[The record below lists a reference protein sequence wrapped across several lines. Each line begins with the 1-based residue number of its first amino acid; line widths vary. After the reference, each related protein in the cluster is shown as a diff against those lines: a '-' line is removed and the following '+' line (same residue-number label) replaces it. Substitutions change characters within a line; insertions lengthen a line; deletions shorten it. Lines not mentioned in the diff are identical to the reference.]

1 MNELEHVEAKAYA
14 AMTDSVAVRGG
25 TCLRSEVPTLVLN
38 RVVAVDETLDLD
50 AVAEVYDGP
59 YMVGVPPWV
68 PGLAL
73 ELEHRG
79 YTPAEAWMKLTRDAS
94 PASAAASSV
103 RVSETRDAT
112 VFAPTVADGFGVP
125 PEHAHA
131 FAFLGGAMTGF
142 VAWDGDEPIGGGAL
156 YVDGEHAWFGA
167 AATRP
172 GFRGRGAQSALVAAR
187 IEAARAR
194 GATALSV
201 ETSAPGDEPGPSYRN
216 VIRAGFADAYVRPHW
231 RSPE

>member
-1 MNELEHVEAKAYA
+1 MNELEQLEAKAYA
-14 AMTDSVAVRGG
+14 AIADSVAVRGG

-50 AVAEVYDGP
+50 AVAKAYDGP

-79 YTPAEAWMKLTRDAS
+79 YAPAEAWMKLTRDAS
-94 PASAAASSV
+94 PAAPSATSV
-103 RVSETRDAT
+103 RVRETLDPT
-112 VFAPTVADGFGVP
+112 VFAPTVADGYGAADY
-125 PEHAHA
+125 AHT
-131 FAFLGGAMTGF
+131 FAFLGGPMVGF
-142 VAWDGDEPIGGGAL
+142 VAWDGDEPIGGAAL
-156 YVDGEHAWFGA
+156 YVDGEHAWFGVA
-167 AATRP
+167 STRP
-172 GFRGRGAQSALVAAR
+172 AFRGRGAQSALLAAR

-194 GATALSV
+194 GATVLSV
-201 ETSAPGDEPGPSYRN
+201 ETGAPGNEPGQSYRN
-216 VIRAGFADAYVRPHW
+216 LVRAGFADEYVRPHW